1 MLDPKE
7 NTARLA
13 TLERIRETTASA
25 YLDPVPTTRALRA
38 LFDAAEVPRF
48 KPRPDAKRGGG
59 TVYYSVPH
67 VERLFKNRTLP
78 GGAMA
83 RLRTLPQC

>member
-1 MLDPKE
+1 MADQKE
-7 NTARLA
+7 NSARVA
-13 TLERIRETTASA
+13 TLDRIRETTATA
-25 YLDPVPTTRALRA
+25 YFDPPPTTRALRA
-38 LFDAAEVPRF
+38 LFDSEGIPRF
-48 KPRPDAKRGGG
+48 KSNLTAKRGGG

-67 VERLFKNRTLP
+67 VERLFRNRTVP